1 MALAAT
7 AGRIEPL
14 TDTPATSSAS
24 PAPGD
29 SWGERLRRYEPWLRL
44 LAKLEIDSR
53 FQGKFSASDA
63 VQQTLLEAWQNWD
76 RFRGQDEAQR
86 RAWLRQILAHQLAK
100 LVRHFAG
107 TQKRDMAREI
117 SLEASLGQSSLRLDQ
132 LLAADHSTPS
142 AQAVAHEQ
150 ALRLAQVLEQLPDD
164 YRQVIVL
171 RNLEDLSH
179 DEIAAR
185 MNRSVGAVRMLWVRA
200 LAALREKML
209 AS

>member
-1 MALAAT
+1 M
-7 AGRIEPL
+7 
-14 TDTPATSSAS
+14 TDPPESAS
-24 PAPGD
+24 ANPVPND

-63 VQQTLLEAWQNWD
+63 VQQTLFEAWQNWD
-76 RFRGQDEAQR
+76 RFRGRDEAQR

-117 SLEASLGQSSLRLDQ
+117 PLEASLTRSSLRLDQ
-132 LLAADHSTPS
+132 LLAADEATPS
-142 AQAVAHEQ
+142 AQAVAQEQ
-150 ALRLAQVLEQLPDD
+150 TLQLARVLEQLPED

-179 DEIAAR
+179 DEIAIR

-200 LAALREKML
+200 LAALSEKML
-209 AS
+209 AP